1 MIIIITIYKY
11 FLNILV
17 FTKIFGFLDLWTFI
31 LLYFWT
37 FDFFTYKK
45 RIEKAMALKWLQV
58 D

>member
-1 MIIIITIYKY
+1 MSIIITISKY

-17 FTKIFGFLDLWTFI
+17 FTKIFGFFGPFI
-31 LLYFWT
+31 FGP
-37 FDFFTYKK
+37 FIFTYKK